1 MFNFDY
7 KYSVQGD
14 ILIFKATGFTT
25 YEKAVELI
33 NSIIGEIKAMD
44 KKGRPYKILF
54 DMRGLKA
61 LDIRTTEVIT
71 QLDKVVYESPVLVKV
86 GTVLD
91 NIIALFQQKRLIGTE
106 YDMGERAMVTSD
118 YDKCVTWLKE

>member
-7 KYSVQGD
+7 KFRIEGD
-14 ILIFKATGFTT
+14 ILIFKATGFTR

-33 NSIIGEIKAMD
+33 DSIIAEIKLAD
-44 KKGRPYKILF
+44 QKGRPYKILF

-61 LDIRTTEVIT
+61 LDVRTTELIT
-71 QLDKVVYESPVLVKV
+71 KLDKVIFESSVLKV

-91 NIIALFQQKRLIGTE
+91 NIIALFQHKRLIGSE
-106 YDMGERAMVTSD
+106 YDMGSRGMVTSD
-118 YDKCVTWLKE
+118 YTKCINWLKE

>member
-7 KYSVQGD
+7 KFKIEGD

-25 YEKAVELI
+25 YEKAVQLI
-33 NSIIGEIKAMD
+33 NSMIAEIKAVD

-61 LDIRTTEVIT
+61 LDVRTTAVIT
-71 QLDKVVYESPVLVKV
+71 ELNKVVFESSVVKV

-91 NIIALFQQKRLIGTE
+91 NILALFQQRRLIGTE
-106 YDMGERAMVTSD
+106 YDMGKRGMVTSD
-118 YDKCVTWLKE
+118 YNKCITWLKE

>member
-7 KYSVQGD
+7 KFHVEGD
-14 ILIFKATGFTT
+14 ILIFKATGFTS

-33 NSIIGEIKAMD
+33 NSIIAEIKAAD
-44 KKGRPYKILF
+44 QKGRPYKILF

-61 LDIRTTEVIT
+61 LDIRTTAVIKE
-71 QLDKVVYESPVLVKV
+71 LDKVVYESSVVKV

-91 NIIALFQQKRLIGTE
+91 NVIAMFQQKRLIGTE
-106 YDMGERAMVTSD
+106 YDMGEKAMVTSD
-118 YDKCVTWLKE
+118 YNKCTAWLNE

>member
-1 MFNFDY
+1 MFNLIY
-7 KYSVQGD
+7 KFTIEGD
-14 ILIFKATGFTT
+14 ILIFKATGFTS

-33 NSIIGEIKAMD
+33 HSIIEEIKAAD

-61 LDIRTTEVIT
+61 LDIRTTTAIT
-71 QLDKVVYESPVLVKV
+71 ELDKVVYESSVVKV

-91 NIIALFQQKRLIGTE
+91 NIIALFQQKRLIGKE
-106 YDMGERAMVTSD
+106 YDMGTKAMVTSD
-118 YDKCVTWLKE
+118 YDKCIAWLKE